1 MYLKHRKRRSLSFTL
16 LKAVRPRSTSPGI
29 LINDLLRDL
38 GEKSFGWA
46 MLLFSL
52 INLLP
57 LPPGTTLLTALPL
70 ILIAGQMAL
79 GFEQLQ
85 LPKMIGRREVQRES
99 LRRVVHK
106 MRPISRRIE
115 RIIRPRMPWVFYPR
129 NERLIGLWLL
139 LVAFALFL
147 PLPLSGWFPAISL
160 LVSGFGLIERD
171 GLVLVIGAI
180 MGAASILI
188 TLLVATTL
196 AIGAEAVI

>member
-70 ILIAGQMAL
+70 MLIAGQMAL

-171 GLVLVIGAI
+171 GLVLAIGAI

>member
-1 MYLKHRKRRSLSFTL
+1 
-16 LKAVRPRSTSPGI
+16 
-29 LINDLLRDL
+29 
-38 GEKSFGWA
+38 

>member
-1 MYLKHRKRRSLSFTL
+1 
-16 LKAVRPRSTSPGI
+16 
-29 LINDLLRDL
+29 
-38 GEKSFGWA
+38 
-46 MLLFSL
+46 MLFPVTALY
-52 INLLP
+52 
-57 LPPGTTLLTALPL
+57 ALPL
-70 ILIAGQMAL
+70 TLLCLVLWVRVSSARARLKVSIGDAGNTALHEAIRRHGNFIEWVALALPLMLIAGQMAL

-171 GLVLVIGAI
+171 GLVLAIGAI

>member
-70 ILIAGQMAL
+70 MLIAGQMAL

-115 RIIRPRMPWVFYPR
+115 RP
-129 NERLIGLWLL
+129 
-139 LVAFALFL
+139 ALFS
-147 PLPLSGWFPAISL
+147 P
-160 LVSGFGLIERD
+160 R
-171 GLVLVIGAI
+171 
-180 MGAASILI
+180 
-188 TLLVATTL
+188 
-196 AIGAEAVI
+196 